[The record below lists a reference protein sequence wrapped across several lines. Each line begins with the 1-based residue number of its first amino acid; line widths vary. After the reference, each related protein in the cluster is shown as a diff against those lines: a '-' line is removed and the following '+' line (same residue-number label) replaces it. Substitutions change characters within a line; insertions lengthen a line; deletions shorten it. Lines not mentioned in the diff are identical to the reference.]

1 VKALPWALVSV
12 LALAVLVAPVL
23 PCIDFPQHLAI
34 ATQLRRLW
42 DGDPFATATFTA
54 NLATHNAGIAVF
66 TAALGKVMPIEL
78 GGRLFFA
85 AYPPL
90 LMAGVLSL
98 LRARGLPAWRA
109 LLILP
114 ATLSFAFAWGFV
126 NFCVGTALA
135 WLAVAVVVKQL
146 DELTLRRALGLSAL
160 SIVLGATHVMAMLLC
175 ALIAG
180 GVGIEHL
187 ARTRTLAPRALARVG
202 LAGAPLALG
211 CAYDLAVYF
220 AHVAHDAGSY
230 TSSPGGFDTFSPLRK
245 VAWFGTLVAGM
256 YRTLGDTMLAWFLV
270 ALLVAMAIVASTTR
284 AHEREAGRPLI
295 APFLVTLAFYF
306 AIPSVFAN
314 THLIFQRTAS
324 WVVIAAVVAI
334 PGLPDVASKRFSRVG
349 AVLAIGATSLFP
361 VHLALLAHETR
372 GLDDALA
379 AVPKGALLTGYMEA
393 SRTAAFRATVLSHV
407 AALAVPRGAA
417 DEGFSFAR
425 LLGTPVVYR
434 REKTPPYP
442 NPTWEHGGHDYR
454 VDDPLARAYPVL
466 LVRLAWPDEPTEG
479 ASRRLFGAKRDR
491 VKLLARSGAWA
502 VWDTAGV
509 SAN

>member
-1 VKALPWALVSV
+1 MKALPWALAGT

-34 ATQLRRLW
+34 ATQLLRLW
-42 DGDPFATATFTA
+42 EGDAFATATFST

-66 TAALGKVMPIEL
+66 TALAGKVVPIEL

-90 LMAGVLSL
+90 LIAGVASL

-109 LLILP
+109 LLVVP
-114 ATLSFAFAWGFV
+114 ATLSFAFGWGFV

-135 WLAVAVVVKQL
+135 WIVVALVAKQL
-146 DELTLRRALGLSAL
+146 DSPTIWRAAALSAL
-160 SIVLGATHVMAMLLC
+160 SVLLAATHVMAMLLC

-180 GVGIEHL
+180 GIGVEHL
-187 ARTRTLAPRALARVG
+187 ARKRTFAPRAAFAVA
-202 LAGAPLALG
+202 LAGAPLMLG
-211 CAYDLAVYF
+211 CAYDLTVFF
-220 AHVAHDAGSY
+220 AHLAQNESSY
-230 TSSPGGFDTFSPLRK
+230 TSSPAGFDSFSPLRK

-256 YRTLGDTMLAWFLV
+256 YRTVSDTMIAWCVV
-270 ALLVAMAIVASTTR
+270 ALLFAMAFVSRASR
-284 AHEREAGRPLI
+284 SGEREAGRPLI
-295 APFLVTLAFYF
+295 APLLVTLGFYF
-306 AIPSVFAN
+306 AVPSVFAN
-314 THLIFQRTAS
+314 THLVFQRTAA

-334 PGLPDVASKRFSRVG
+334 PGLPERAARRFSRVG
-349 AVLAIGATSLFP
+349 ALLAIAATALFP
-361 VHLALLAHETR
+361 LHLALLAYETR
-372 GLDDALA
+372 GLDQALA
-379 AVPKGALLTGYMEA
+379 AVPKGALLTGYMEG

-425 LLGTPVVYR
+425 LMGTPVVYR
-434 REKTPPYP
+434 PDHIPPYP

-466 LVRLAWPDEPTEG
+466 LVRLAWPDEPTES
-479 ASRRLFGAKRDR
+479 ASRRLFGGKHDR
-491 VKLLARSGAWA
+491 VRLLARSNAWA
-502 VWDTAGV
+502 VWDTAAVGTK
-509 SAN
+509 